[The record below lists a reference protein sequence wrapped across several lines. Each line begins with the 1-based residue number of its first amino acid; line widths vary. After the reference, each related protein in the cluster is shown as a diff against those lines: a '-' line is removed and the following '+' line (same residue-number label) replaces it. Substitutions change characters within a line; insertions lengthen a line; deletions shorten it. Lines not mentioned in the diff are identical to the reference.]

1 MPTLALFTRAA
12 LSAMIGAGD
21 LLCRVILPEVGS
33 RPGSVAVKGVYARHL
48 NRLAVLMLV
57 AFAAAS
63 CGRKGALEPPPN
75 ASVTPKTSAAA
86 AAADAA
92 QTNGGE
98 VAASGTGQAPD
109 AAAPSSGISSLRA
122 KKPAPVRP
130 PKTPFILDP
139 LLE

>member
-1 MPTLALFTRAA
+1 
-12 LSAMIGAGD
+12 
-21 LLCRVILPEVGS
+21 
-33 RPGSVAVKGVYARHL
+33 VKGGYARDL
-48 NRLAVLMLV
+48 NRLAVVMLI

-75 ASVTPKTSAAA
+75 ASVTPKTSGAA

-92 QTNGGE
+92 QTNGAQSNGAE
-98 VAASGTGQAPD
+98 VAANGTEQAPD
-109 AAAPSSGISSLRA
+109 AAAPSSSISSFRA
-122 KKPAPVRP
+122 KKPPPIRP